1 MREYDIITEVQ
12 HPEEIIKQYHYT
24 TALDTFIITI
34 TKEDRQPRWYHA
46 EDNTPNPVRE
56 HEPVYEY
63 QCYVS
68 RLNYGKIHFVV
79 GIMEEDI
86 EILKEE
92 AIDYI
97 QHLEKEIA
105 EGETDC

>member
-1 MREYDIITEVQ
+1 MRKYNIIHEVEK
-12 HPEEIIKQYHYT
+12 PEQILKQYHYT

-34 TKEDRQPRWYHA
+34 TKEEITKGKDKTIVQFNAYI
-46 EDNTPNPVRE
+46 
-56 HEPVYEY
+56 
-63 QCYVS
+63 S
-68 RLNYGKIHFVV
+68 RLNYGRIHFVI

-86 EILKEE
+86 ELLKDE

-97 QHLEKEIA
+97 QHLENEIA

>member
-1 MREYDIITEVQ
+1 MRKYDSLTEVKTL
-12 HPEEIIKQYHYT
+12 EKIINQYHYT

-34 TKEDRQPRWYHA
+34 TKEEITK
-46 EDNTPNPVRE
+46 EDKTEAQFNA
-56 HEPVYEY
+56 YI
-63 QCYVS
+63 S
-68 RLNYGKIHFVV
+68 RLNYGSIHFVI
-79 GIMEEDI
+79 GIPQLDFI
-86 EILKEE
+86 TLKDA

>member
-1 MREYDIITEVQ
+1 MRQYDILTEVQ
-12 HPEEIIKQYHYT
+12 RPEEIIKQYHYT

-34 TKEDRQPRWYHA
+34 TKEDKQPRYI
-46 EDNTPNPVRE
+46 ENTKRKHQPN
-56 HEPVYEY
+56 YEY
-63 QCYVS
+63 EAYIS
-68 RLNYGKIHFVV
+68 RLNYGRIHFVV

-86 EILKEE
+86 ELLKDE

-105 EGETDC
+105 DGTTDC